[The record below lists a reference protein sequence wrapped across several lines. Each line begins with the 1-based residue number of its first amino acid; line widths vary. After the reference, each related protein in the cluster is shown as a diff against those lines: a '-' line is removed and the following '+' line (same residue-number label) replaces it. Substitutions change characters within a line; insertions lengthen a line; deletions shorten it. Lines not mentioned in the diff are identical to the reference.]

1 MRISALIPAPT
12 RQGVLKRNI
21 YEPVVTMEHLDFA
34 QTDCRNEGLPF
45 LKPRI
50 CVSLGEL
57 WQRAKSLLPSL
68 AGQVEEIG

>member
-1 MRISALIPAPT
+1 
-12 RQGVLKRNI
+12 
-21 YEPVVTMEHLDFA
+21 MEHLDFA